1 MVIDRKTTV
10 SIIMATY
17 NRAHFIQES
26 LHYIQNQTFKN
37 FECMVI
43 DDGSQDNTQDLIY
56 KLSLEDERIKYYKR
70 TSKYSKGLPGCRNFG
85 LNLAKGNY
93 VVFFDD
99 DDIPHPRLLELT
111 IKNLEE
117 SGADFCRYGRKVF
130 SGIFQPDFDHSNKY
144 EIKNF
149 PENLPELM
157 VTGKIP
163 FNSCQVLWK
172 KSCFD
177 EIRFNEKLLFAEEW
191 ECYSRILLKGYHGIN
206 LDKVLYYGRKHSNSN
221 TGEFQKKNI
230 IRIASKIEATIL
242 VMNHLEKGQKI
253 NNQLRKFFIRMAF
266 DLRSAC
272 VLEEILKLTNTGLI
286 ENAKYKMGFQFYPL
300 LRPLLKIKGR
310 LKST

>member
-1 MVIDRKTTV
+1 MFIDRKTTV

-26 LHYIQNQTFKN
+26 LHYIQNQTFED
-37 FECMVI
+37 FECLVI
-43 DDGSQDNTQDLIY
+43 DDGSQDITQDLIY

-85 LNLAKGNY
+85 LNLAQGNY

-99 DDIPHPRLLELT
+99 DDIPHPKLLELT
-111 IKNLEE
+111 IKVIEE
-117 SGADFCRYGRKVF
+117 SGADFCRYGRNVF

-144 EIKNF
+144 EIENF

-177 EIRFNEKLLFAEEW
+177 DIRFNEKLLFAEEW

-206 LDKVLYYGRKHSNSN
+206 LDKVLYNGRKHSNSN

-242 VMNHLEKGQKI
+242 VMNHLNNGQKI

-272 VLEEILKLTNTGLI
+272 VLEEILKLTNTGLF
-286 ENAKYKMGFQFYPL
+286 ENAKYKMGLQFYPL